1 MRLHDYSGNLIR
13 VQPLPAPM
21 FGSYNYAGHRALIH
35 DVLLRYAVSLGID
48 IRMGQEVVDY
58 WEDDENKTA
67 GVILRSG
74 ETLQADLVVA
84 AEGIKSCARK
94 YVLVSPYFF
103 LPFKF
108 QNQLHDDAS
117 RQGYNDRPRPS
128 GYAIYRAWFEA
139 KEQGVDTDPYTDF
152 LCKDGDVLYGWT
164 GNESAYC
171 RPKPERLNVS

>member
-1 MRLHDYSGNLIR
+1 
-13 VQPLPAPM
+13 M

-74 ETLQADLVVA
+74 ETLRADLVVA
-84 AEGIKSCARK
+84 AEGIKSRARK

-103 LPFKF
+103 
-108 QNQLHDDAS
+108 
-117 RQGYNDRPRPS
+117 Y
-128 GYAIYRAWFEA
+128 
-139 KEQGVDTDPYTDF
+139 
-152 LCKDGDVLYGWT
+152 
-164 GNESAYC
+164 
-171 RPKPERLNVS
+171 RLNSKTNCTMTHLGRGTMIGPVHPDMQFIEHGLKPRNKAWISIRTQIFFAKTEMSSTDGPVMRARIVDLNQRDSTYPR